1 MRAAAHRRRGWFLL
15 VFSSLVLL
23 GCYRQMPIDDPS
35 LKPFA
40 DMFAVDRAQYG
51 FSPLPSDAKVYIE
64 RDPQCYKPC
73 GYDVMLHIYNGK
85 TSHEVSFQKK
95 NGIYKWVGEQEVC
108 WGPREY
114 RTVNGRFNENLV
126 ITYAQG
132 QAGQLDGLHIN
143 YSRPEDPMGLQ
154 KLSVAEANM
163 IRKALACE

>member
-1 MRAAAHRRRGWFLL
+1 MRFAAQRGRGWFLL
-15 VFSSLVLL
+15 VFSSVVLL

-40 DMFAVDRAQYG
+40 DMFVVDRAQYG
-51 FSPLPSDAKVYIE
+51 FSPLPSDARVYIE
-64 RDPQCYKPC
+64 RDPKCYTDC
-73 GYDVMLHIYNGK
+73 GYDVMLHIYKGK
-85 TSHEVSFQKK
+85 SAHLVSFQKK
-95 NGIYKWVGEQEVC
+95 SGIYKWVGEQEVC
-108 WGPREY
+108 WGPREF

-132 QAGQLDGLHIN
+132 QAGQLDGLLIN

-154 KLSVAEANM
+154 KLSVAEAKM